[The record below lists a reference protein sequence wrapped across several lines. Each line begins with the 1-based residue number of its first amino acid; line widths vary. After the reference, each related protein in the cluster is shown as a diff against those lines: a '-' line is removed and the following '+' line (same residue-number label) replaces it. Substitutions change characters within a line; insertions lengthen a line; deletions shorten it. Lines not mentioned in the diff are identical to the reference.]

1 MELNTVTPR
10 IFVAATRQDD
20 GKTTCC
26 LGLYAALSAKFKKI
40 GYIKPVGQRF
50 VEVAG
55 KKVDEDSV
63 LVSNTYGVKLP
74 IEAMSPIAVDR
85 MFTREYLEKGDL
97 PAMKD
102 TIVTAFNRV
111 AWEHDFVLIEGTGHA
126 GVGSVLD
133 LSNAQV
139 AKLLESQVILV
150 TTGGVGRPVDEVSLN
165 LALFEKH
172 GVKVVGVVLNK
183 VLPAKMEALRPWA
196 EKAFGR
202 MGLPILGMLPYQ
214 GELRRPTLGQVC
226 LELGGEFLSGESF
239 KRRKVRSVAVGA
251 MTAARLHDQLNPGA
265 LLITP
270 GDREDLLLA
279 ALEFQGK
286 GSGEAKPAG
295 IILTDGLRPQAGLIK
310 MLHDR
315 GLPTVA
321 AGGDSY
327 TVAAKI
333 ERMTVKTDPGDKEKI
348 KMIQEVVAKHIDLAA
363 VVRSS
368 VPVSPRKLKT
378 QAVEE
383 DS

>member
-10 IFVAATRQDD
+10 IYVAATRQDD

-26 LGLYAALSAKFKKI
+26 MGLYAALGAKFSKI
-40 GYIKPVGQRF
+40 GYTKPVGQRF
-50 VEVAG
+50 VEIAG

-63 LVSNTYGVKLP
+63 LVSNTYGVNLP

-85 MFTREYLEKGDL
+85 LFTREYLEKGNL
-97 PAMKD
+97 PAMKEM
-102 TIVTAFNRV
+102 IVTAFNRV
-111 AWEHDFVLIEGTGHA
+111 AWEHNFVLIEGTGHA

-139 AKLLESQVILV
+139 AKLLGSHVIIV

-183 VLPAKMEALRPWA
+183 VLPAKMEALRHWA
-196 EKAFGR
+196 ELAFGR
-202 MGLPILGMLPYQ
+202 MGLPILGMIPYQ
-214 GELRRPTLGQVC
+214 VALRRPTLGQVC
-226 LELGGEFLSGESF
+226 LELGGEFLSGENY

-251 MTAARLHDQLNPGA
+251 MTAARLQNQLTPGA

-286 GSGEAKPAG
+286 GSHEAKPAG
-295 IILTDGLRPQAGLIK
+295 IILTDGLRPQAGLIR
-310 MLHDR
+310 MLQGR

-321 AGGDSY
+321 STGDSY

-348 KMIQEVVAKHIDLAA
+348 KIIQEVVAKHLDVAA
-363 VVRSS
+363 VIRSS
-368 VPVSPRKLKT
+368 VPAITGQVEV
-378 QAVEE
+378 QAAAETV
-383 DS
+383 

>member
-1 MELNTVTPR
+1 MDLNQITPR
-10 IFVAATRQDD
+10 IYVAATRQDD

-26 LGLYAALSAKFKKI
+26 LGLGAALAKKFPKI
-40 GYIKPVGQRF
+40 GYTKPVGQRF

-63 LVSNTYGVKLP
+63 LVSNTYHINLP

-85 MFTREYLEKGDL
+85 MFTRDYLEKGDL
-97 PAMKD
+97 VGMKK
-102 TIVTAFNRV
+102 TIVNAFNRV

-139 AKLLESQVILV
+139 AKLLGSKVIIV

-165 LALFEKH
+165 LALFEKYE
-172 GVKVVGVVLNK
+172 VEVIGVVMNK

-202 MGLPILGMLPYQ
+202 MGLPILGMIPFL
-214 GELRRPTLGQVC
+214 GELRRPTLAQVV
-226 LELGGEFLSGESF
+226 LELEGEFLSGESF
-239 KRRKVRSVAVGA
+239 RRRRVRSVAVGA
-251 MTAARLHDQLNPGA
+251 MTAARLKDQLTTGA

-286 GSGEAKPAG
+286 GNAEPKLTG
-295 IILTDGLRPQAGLIK
+295 IILTDGLKPQAGLIR
-310 MLHDR
+310 LLQER
-315 GLPTVA
+315 GMPTVSA
-321 AGGDSY
+321 AGDSY
-327 TVAAKI
+327 SVTAKI
-333 ERMTVKTDPGDKEKI
+333 ERMTVKTDPGDEDKI
-348 KMIQEVVAKHIDLAA
+348 KTIQQMIAKHLDIGAIGKK
-363 VVRSS
+363 S
-368 VPVSPRKLKT
+368 VPTPVE
-378 QAVEE
+378 VEE
-383 DS
+383 T